1 MGERKHDLVATLIN
15 QPNISSYEELALN
28 GVLPSNTEVKDL
40 DYYLNI
46 DKVRNNPQ
54 FATNGEFD
62 QSKFAAFHNSVLQ
75 VFNEY
80 ANKDYVQNA
89 LEAIESS
96 PRDWTKL
103 DAQRYDPYAV
113 VKITN
118 MPNKITMGM
127 STDPVARFS
136 DAEMAQANYMR
147 DENGNILDWKPN
159 DKAGLW
165 NGIFRNPA
173 ALAIYEEDGVHTEN
187 GITVPHKKG
196 ELMRDDNGNP
206 FYQELGSKSA
216 AGRELLR
223 YTDLLTVEG
232 QWLNKYDF
240 LDSDDL
246 RKSTAGIVAKTAFQI
261 APYFIPYVGT
271 ALKYATAAKEL
282 ATAMPSFL
290 KAIDNIFDSDNQED
304 DEFDK
309 KMNRF
314 ANSMQTLKMGT
325 SEAGRGFWTFEN
337 LMNQVATSV
346 GQLYQQ
352 RALADIAKIL
362 PKEIA
367 SSTGR
372 SLSTA
377 YMALTSSQYAYDEFK
392 KAGATDQVA
401 GWGALASFASMYGLM
416 STNYFRQWT
425 TKGTW
430 LEERD
435 AIQNTL
441 REAVGEAQEEMS
453 KRAAGEV
460 LKGAKELTR
469 FQAGK
474 LYQKVLYP
482 IKNGLG
488 KWASNLGVSKQA
500 MSTVSQF
507 SNRSLNE
514 ALEELAEEITF
525 DSVKGIFS
533 AIESISGKKLS
544 EDTYKSLNF
553 NWTLEDAIARYTAS
567 FVGGA
572 IGGAVFEGLNQ
583 YDLYRSPGTLKFLD
597 LDTRQRMMWLIANKH
612 EKELLE
618 ELESLRKR
626 GKLGNANL
634 SFIKKIVSEDLEAK
648 AKNVGRVL
656 YESGTKTD
664 NQNELIYQ
672 ELKATIMGLKQ
683 FLNSN
688 QLLRS
693 DPQIIMDVLRIR
705 GEAIKAGAKTDE
717 DIAEY
722 FSKNALNP
730 KIESLV
736 RNGFFAFVTDEVGN
750 TIARLNDLHSTIE
763 QKKQEVIKAVVPNTA
778 MSIELNE
785 DAIKEAIKNNEE
797 IKTLQKEYDELKAE
811 LDDVLTGKQADY
823 FIEKGLFLMDPV
835 FKEYFLDKNAQFRQ
849 SVDQFYRF
857 KHGKEFS
864 EIENESEKQKAIEE
878 YQTFIAK
885 SEQDQLKEAF
895 KLFRAVNERFA
906 PDLTK
911 LDSDLDSVDFDPTF
925 GSIINAQATQRID
938 DIQKR
943 LGELEEILNDESTPE
958 EEYQK
963 ADVEAKALLTEF
975 EWINKKILDPALTK
989 KGQQIIKSVIDYD
1002 LIYSNDVD
1010 EQRQLSVERQSELN
1024 MEIAAA
1030 EANGDIDLANQKK
1043 IELTQ
1048 EIERFNTLIK
1058 TVDLLL
1064 NVLRQYISDSKNTF
1078 RTSSKIFDELVQT
1091 ILDRLVKNNNGIFS
1105 NIASKYRSETYKELP
1120 HKKPF
1125 VARGM
1130 FDSFI
1135 ENLIKSPSDFKRIYE
1150 EFISNISE
1158 KILRSKN
1165 PDSNSPEIESIRNE
1179 SYNEAKQHVDAYLHI
1194 DPEFGTLIDLL
1205 IEDAYSEKPRNP
1217 VIDILQKLNIA
1228 IDGKPARLL
1237 EVVDEEVAKYY
1248 SDPDNYQF
1256 ANPEYINDIDNAIK
1270 LINVITAVFDAAS
1283 NGYNTEVNQYRKA
1296 LGHTLFAELSDKSAQ
1311 ILQQELHQ
1319 MINKLLALKRIHE
1332 LHKASSDRFQME
1344 VMVNMSGKL
1353 LKAIINTDIS
1363 EKVKTIEVD
1372 SKKLDIDLKAI
1383 WESVIGSSGIT
1394 PDNITEQNYVEF
1406 SLLEQKF
1413 RQEVSKKFIEFSKN
1427 LSNDSKQVLG
1437 TKLAECFGEGI
1448 VTEDSGIMTDDK
1460 EYIPT
1465 PMQSL
1470 LYLMTVVGC
1479 DQDDYDG
1486 MWKAVVEGPE
1496 YTEFTPYYSQYLG
1509 IKIAW
1514 IRANNNHL
1522 FNGILSYCKSVNAKS
1537 DDDYIKSRFEANN
1550 LVCIL
1555 GGPGT
1560 GKSSAMGRAIKIMTK
1575 MVGGELLM
1583 AAKEDEQRKNLKEN
1597 VDKDGTIPV
1606 LSAKDILDKIGYD
1619 EKQVKIEETKKETW
1633 LNYTSPN
1640 DIKDPGFQS
1649 DSRIKIL
1656 MLDEISLFTAPEI
1669 QALCASA
1676 RQHGYTIIGLGDDK
1690 QNKAVFIGLN
1700 KDGKK
1705 THVSSSIEDG
1715 ITITTPSLTVSM
1727 RAENNAHYLNCNALD
1742 AILIGLTTA
1751 YKQDRSKSE
1760 SDVADELKRVGILS
1774 DNITLFCHDEKEKEE
1789 GDGFFGDR
1797 FIQVSDPVEEAKKW
1811 ISRFKATGD
1820 SLLIIDENTE
1830 RWNGFAD
1837 GDKIKVRNPLEV
1849 QSAEADYAVV
1859 IKSTKDSDLFTS
1871 YRDLNTMMTRSRKG
1885 TIIISSDPK
1894 FGGQIDIRYKDI
1906 KTGGI
1911 KMNGED
1917 ESRKKLKEKFK
1928 QLAIGFLKDVKVYE
1942 STTSAST
1949 PSATPPPAGQPQ
1961 PNPQSQNNGVS
1972 VNPLG
1977 SSQFTQTEIPKTEVS
1992 VRSVDDTY
2000 ENHDESKGKLK
2011 DHKKWKERKY
2021 YLSTNTD
2028 KMDLKDFADWLD
2040 SDNFKEWITTNEHSP
2055 FVNLKLTQDE
2065 ISDLS
2070 DFVYGI
2076 SMAVITKERNENVE
2090 NYLKR
2095 IAERFR
2101 DNKDSIYEILNK
2113 TIDYVI
2119 ETPSY
2124 NYIIS
2129 GKTVYCEINKNEGGS
2144 VFNIVLPITISKDEL
2159 ENGKYDDIDFEQ
2171 KTQPIALTTSGEEFN
2186 EVEKVPMNRMHVVG
2200 YGIFAPTELSKMN
2213 QWTRVGNTIAAIS
2226 HIPWLSPDRTFMSFQ
2241 GQSENDITRIG
2252 TQKRSTLYL
2261 VQKLIQAKAFLRG
2274 EGNAP
2279 FTESGEIKDVE
2290 KACKKLLKEEL
2301 SWDNTLIEKL
2311 KETGN
2316 TKNWTSH
2323 DWVDFFTKF
2332 AIISEESTT
2341 KLISALMA
2349 YVNTPQGRNLKDI
2362 LETNMSNWTH
2372 SSENGIILE
2381 FKSTNGINASQQIF
2395 LEFIGNEIING
2406 KTEHKYKVY
2415 SVSGLTRGRQI
2426 TPIKNGSD
2434 QVTVSYSG
2442 KIIGFDVDSLK
2453 IILSDEN
2460 ILNTISGS
2468 LIYDQVKNG
2477 TVNFEEALNNGII
2490 NLTFG
2495 NRHSSNNFDYV
2506 YGLSEYDLVSLLKD
2520 ISLTDDFDNFV
2531 RSGRFKNGLYL
2542 DIKGSEYYSLNN
2554 NNSNEFKKPNSTER
2568 MECDIK
2574 YFLPPV
2580 YRISITGSKLDNN
2593 VEEYFDLSTIHTEP
2607 TKPQSLKYTSYE
2619 QEGDVITFANGIVNN
2634 EWIQEYLESPFTTSG
2649 QITITSIDLDS
2660 RIVVI
2665 NDTSYKL
2672 NNKWQPDVLQTS
2684 KRISFTQ
2691 EINRS
2696 GKTYT
2701 ISKGEIYSGN
2711 EQMLIVEV
2719 KGNLVK
2725 FYDPKTQVTHSANV
2739 DQKLIK
2745 FFKQYQIEDLQGYSF
2760 WFVYP
2765 GNDMEDMFI
2774 AYRGNMASDSIIL
2787 VSNGNI
2793 MIGQYNDGQILVNGI
2808 PYSVPADTSNYYS
2821 AYGIKLERNS
2831 SDIRIYEDTSSI
2843 TDGSIFLTKEGCK
2856 SLTYNENEAIGG
2868 YITHIDVNNRTF
2880 TIKNKV
2886 FQWKNNVTLED
2897 FGLSEANRVYG
2908 NKAKKT
2914 EFINSLKSQWDNFPS
2929 PNPFKLND
2937 IISEVSDYSG
2947 NDINSFLKSIV
2958 TRINEVFQ
2966 NAYQFG
2972 AQYNVS
2978 VSDSGKFEITSI
2990 TKPQHSAGYAV
3001 WAEYKSGDINFDREI
3016 DESCVEAKFVVSLPN
3031 GSKEEGFV
3039 IKQNGKWTV
3048 KRSIEKTRTSEDI
3061 LNELSMYI
3069 TDATLFNLIKSTL
3082 TTSWDE
3088 LNRLAKTNG
3097 WYKDPKIARL
3107 IAELKN
3113 YC

>member
-1 MGERKHDLVATLIN
+1 M
-15 QPNISSYEELALN
+15 
-28 GVLPSNTEVKDL
+28 
-40 DYYLNI
+40 
-46 DKVRNNPQ
+46 
-54 FATNGEFD
+54 
-62 QSKFAAFHNSVLQ
+62 
-75 VFNEY
+75 
-80 ANKDYVQNA
+80 
-89 LEAIESS
+89 
-96 PRDWTKL
+96 
-103 DAQRYDPYAV
+103 
-113 VKITN
+113 
-118 MPNKITMGM
+118 
-127 STDPVARFS
+127 
-136 DAEMAQANYMR
+136 
-147 DENGNILDWKPN
+147 
-159 DKAGLW
+159 
-165 NGIFRNPA
+165 
-173 ALAIYEEDGVHTEN
+173 
-187 GITVPHKKG
+187 
-196 ELMRDDNGNP
+196 
-206 FYQELGSKSA
+206 
-216 AGRELLR
+216 
-223 YTDLLTVEG
+223 
-232 QWLNKYDF
+232 
-240 LDSDDL
+240 
-246 RKSTAGIVAKTAFQI
+246 
-261 APYFIPYVGT
+261 
-271 ALKYATAAKEL
+271 
-282 ATAMPSFL
+282 
-290 KAIDNIFDSDNQED
+290 
-304 DEFDK
+304 
-309 KMNRF
+309 
-314 ANSMQTLKMGT
+314 
-325 SEAGRGFWTFEN
+325 
-337 LMNQVATSV
+337 
-346 GQLYQQ
+346 
-352 RALADIAKIL
+352 
-362 PKEIA
+362 
-367 SSTGR
+367 
-372 SLSTA
+372 
-377 YMALTSSQYAYDEFK
+377 
-392 KAGATDQVA
+392 
-401 GWGALASFASMYGLM
+401 
-416 STNYFRQWT
+416 
-425 TKGTW
+425 
-430 LEERD
+430 
-435 AIQNTL
+435 
-441 REAVGEAQEEMS
+441 
-453 KRAAGEV
+453 
-460 LKGAKELTR
+460 
-469 FQAGK
+469 
-474 LYQKVLYP
+474 
-482 IKNGLG
+482 
-488 KWASNLGVSKQA
+488 
-500 MSTVSQF
+500 
-507 SNRSLNE
+507 
-514 ALEELAEEITF
+514 
-525 DSVKGIFS
+525 
-533 AIESISGKKLS
+533 
-544 EDTYKSLNF
+544 
-553 NWTLEDAIARYTAS
+553 
-567 FVGGA
+567 
-572 IGGAVFEGLNQ
+572 
-583 YDLYRSPGTLKFLD
+583 
-597 LDTRQRMMWLIANKH
+597 
-612 EKELLE
+612 
-618 ELESLRKR
+618 
-626 GKLGNANL
+626 
-634 SFIKKIVSEDLEAK
+634 
-648 AKNVGRVL
+648 
-656 YESGTKTD
+656 
-664 NQNELIYQ
+664 
-672 ELKATIMGLKQ
+672 
-683 FLNSN
+683 
-688 QLLRS
+688 
-693 DPQIIMDVLRIR
+693 
-705 GEAIKAGAKTDE
+705 
-717 DIAEY
+717 
-722 FSKNALNP
+722 
-730 KIESLV
+730 
-736 RNGFFAFVTDEVGN
+736 
-750 TIARLNDLHSTIE
+750 
-763 QKKQEVIKAVVPNTA
+763 
-778 MSIELNE
+778 
-785 DAIKEAIKNNEE
+785 
-797 IKTLQKEYDELKAE
+797 
-811 LDDVLTGKQADY
+811 
-823 FIEKGLFLMDPV
+823 
-835 FKEYFLDKNAQFRQ
+835 
-849 SVDQFYRF
+849 
-857 KHGKEFS
+857 
-864 EIENESEKQKAIEE
+864 
-878 YQTFIAK
+878 
-885 SEQDQLKEAF
+885 
-895 KLFRAVNERFA
+895 
-906 PDLTK
+906 
-911 LDSDLDSVDFDPTF
+911 DSVDFDPTF
-925 GSIINAQATQRID
+925 GSIINAQATQRINE
-938 DIQKR
+938 IQKR
-943 LGELEEILNDESTPE
+943 LGELEEILNDDSTPE

-963 ADVEAKALLTEF
+963 ADIEAKKLLTEF
-975 EWINKKILDPALTK
+975 EWINKKILDPALTE

-1010 EQRQLSVERQSELN
+1010 EQRQLSIERQAELN
-1024 MEIAAA
+1024 TEIAAA

-1048 EIERFNTLIK
+1048 EIEHFNTLIK

-1091 ILDRLVKNNNGIFS
+1091 ILDRLVKNNSGIFS
-1105 NIASKYRSETYKELP
+1105 NIASKYRNETYKELP

-1150 EFISNISE
+1150 EFISNVSE

-1165 PDSNSPEIESIRNE
+1165 PDPNSPEIESIRNE
-1179 SYNEAKQHVDAYLHI
+1179 SYNEAKQHVDAHLHI
-1194 DPEFGTLIDLL
+1194 DPEFGTLINLL

-1217 VIDILQKLNIA
+1217 VIDILQKLNVA

-1296 LGHTLFAELSDKSAQ
+1296 LGHTLFAELSEGSAQ
-1311 ILQQELHQ
+1311 ILQQQLHQ
-1319 MINKLLALKRIHE
+1319 IINKLLTLKRIHE

-1363 EKVKTIEVD
+1363 EKVKAIEVD
-1372 SKKLDIDLKAI
+1372 GKKLDIDLKAI

-1470 LYLMTVVGC
+1470 LYLMTVVGY
-1479 DQDDYDG
+1479 DQNDYDG

-1537 DDDYIKSRFEANN
+1537 DDNYIKSRFEANN

-1619 EKQVKIEETKKETW
+1619 EKQVKIEETNKETW
-1633 LNYTSPN
+1633 LNYTPPN

-1742 AILIGLTTA
+1742 TILIGLTTA
-1751 YKQDRSKSE
+1751 YKHDRSKSE

-1830 RWNGFAD
+1830 RWNSFAD

-1885 TIIISSDPK
+1885 TVIISSDPK

-1942 STTSAST
+1942 GTTSAST
-1949 PSATPPPAGQPQ
+1949 PAATPPPAGQPQ
-1961 PNPQSQNNGVS
+1961 PNPQPNPQSQNNGAS

-1992 VRSVDDTY
+1992 VRSVEDIY
-2000 ENHDESKGKLK
+2000 ENHDKTKGKLK
-2011 DHKKWKERKY
+2011 DHEKWERRKEH
-2021 YLSTNTD
+2021 LSKITD

-2076 SMAVITKERNENVE
+2076 SMAVITKEHNDNVQ
-2090 NYLKR
+2090 NYLRK
-2095 IAERFR
+2095 IADRFK
-2101 DNKDSIYEILNK
+2101 DNKDNLYEILNK
-2113 TIDYVI
+2113 IIDYVVGDV
-2119 ETPSY
+2119 PFY
-2124 NYIIS
+2124 NYIVS
-2129 GKTVYCEINKNEGGS
+2129 GKTIYCEINKNEGGS
-2144 VFNIVLPITISKDEL
+2144 IFNIILPIAISKDEL
-2159 ENGKYDDIDFEQ
+2159 ENGKYDDIEFEQ
-2171 KTQPIALTTSGEEFN
+2171 KSQPIALTTSGEEFT
-2186 EVEKVPMNRMHVVG
+2186 EVEKIPMSRMHVVG
-2200 YGIFAPTELSKMN
+2200 YGIFAPTELSKLN
-2213 QWTRVGNTIAAIS
+2213 QWTRLGNTIAAIS
-2226 HIPWLSPDRTFMSFQ
+2226 HIPWLSPDRTFLSFE
-2241 GQSENDITRIG
+2241 GQKEKDITRVG
-2252 TQKRSTLYL
+2252 VQKRSTLYL

-2274 EGNAP
+2274 YENSAP
-2279 FTESGEIKDVE
+2279 FTESGEIKDIE
-2290 KACKKLLKEEL
+2290 RECIRLLKEEL
-2301 SWDNTLIEKL
+2301 SWDDALIEKL
-2311 KETGN
+2311 KGTGI
-2316 TKNWTSH
+2316 TTNWTSR
-2323 DWVDFFTKF
+2323 DWADFYTKF
-2332 AIISEESTT
+2332 AIISEESATRI
-2341 KLISALMA
+2341 ISALMA
-2349 YVNTPQGRNLKDI
+2349 YVNTPQGNDIKDI
-2362 LETNMSNWTH
+2362 FETNMSNWTQATQ
-2372 SSENGIILE
+2372 NGIVIE
-2381 FKSTNGINASQQIF
+2381 FKSANDTSAPQQIF
-2395 LEFIGNEIING
+2395 LEFIGNEKVNG
-2406 KTEHKYKVY
+2406 KIEHKYKVY
-2415 SVSGLTRGRQI
+2415 SVSGITRGRS
-2426 TPIKNGSD
+2426 IKPVKSGSD
-2434 QVTVSYSG
+2434 QVTVTYSG
-2442 KIIGFDVDSLK
+2442 KIIGFDIDSLR

-2460 ILNTISGS
+2460 ILKVIENSIVEGQ
-2468 LIYDQVKNG
+2468 IKNG
-2477 TVNFEEALNNGII
+2477 TLNLEDALNSGLI
-2490 NLTFG
+2490 NITFG
-2495 NRHSSNNFDYV
+2495 RRHSHNDSDYV
-2506 YGLSEYDLVSLLKD
+2506 YGLGESDLVSLLKD
-2520 ISLTDDFDNFV
+2520 ISLTDDFDKFV
-2531 RSGRFKNGLYL
+2531 SSGRFKNGLYL
-2542 DIKGSEYYSLNN
+2542 DIKGGDYYSFNG
-2554 NNSNEFKKPNSTER
+2554 NNSDEFKKPNSTER

-2580 YRISITGSKLDNN
+2580 YYISITGSKLSDN
-2593 VEEYFDLSTIHTEP
+2593 VSEYSDLSTTRTEP
-2607 TKPQSLKYTSYE
+2607 EKQQSLEYTSYE
-2619 QEGDVITFANGIVNN
+2619 QDGDTITFTNGVVNN
-2634 EWIQEYLESPFTTSG
+2634 DWLQEYLESPFTTSG
-2649 QITITSIDLDS
+2649 QIVITAINLDS
-2660 RIVVI
+2660 RVAVI
-2665 NDTSYKL
+2665 NDTPYKL
-2672 NNKWQPDVLQTS
+2672 NDKWQPDVLQVS
-2684 KRISFTQ
+2684 KKKSFTQ
-2691 EINRS
+2691 EIIKS

-2701 ISKGEIYSGN
+2701 IGKGEIYSGN

-2719 KGNLVK
+2719 KGNSVK
-2725 FYDPKTQVTHSANV
+2725 FYDPKTQVTHSVNV

-2745 FFKQYQIEDLQGYSF
+2745 FFKQYQIEDLQDSSF

-2774 AYRGNMASDSIIL
+2774 AYRGNKVSDPVTLNFNGRL
-2787 VSNGNI
+2787 VFGKYEN
-2793 MIGQYNDGQILVNGI
+2793 GQIFVNGI
-2808 PYSVPADTSNYYS
+2808 PYPVPAEVSNYYS
-2821 AYGIKLERNS
+2821 GYGIKIEGKASEIVIN
-2831 SDIRIYEDTSSI
+2831 EDDSSI
-2843 TDGSIFLTKEGCK
+2843 TDGSISLTREGCM
-2856 SLTYNENEAIGG
+2856 SLVSNESDAIGG
-2868 YITHIDVNNRTF
+2868 YITHIDVANRTF
-2880 TIKNKV
+2880 TIRNRV
-2886 FQWKNNVTLED
+2886 FQWKRNVTLED
-2897 FGLSEANRVYG
+2897 FGLSETNRVYG
-2908 NKAKKT
+2908 NKAKKA
-2914 EFINSLKSQWDNFPS
+2914 EFISSLRSQWDNFPS
-2929 PNPFKLND
+2929 PNPFKLSEL
-2937 IISEVSDYSG
+2937 ITEISAYSG
-2947 NDINSFLKSIV
+2947 NDINGFLKSV
-2958 TRINEVFQ
+2958 VDRINESFKNV
-2966 NAYQFG
+2966 YQFG

-3031 GSKEEGFV
+3031 GSKEEGYV

-3048 KRSIEKTRTSEDI
+3048 KRSIEKTRTSDDI

-3069 TDATLFNLIKSTL
+3069 TDTTLFNLIKSTL